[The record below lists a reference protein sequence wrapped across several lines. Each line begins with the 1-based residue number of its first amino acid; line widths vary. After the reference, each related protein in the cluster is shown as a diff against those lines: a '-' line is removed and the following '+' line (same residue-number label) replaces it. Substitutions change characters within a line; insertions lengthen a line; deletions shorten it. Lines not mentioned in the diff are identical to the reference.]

1 MRLLLLGADGQ
12 VGHALERALSPLGEL
27 HAANRGGTSG
37 RLAVDL
43 AEPGQVAEIVEGL
56 RPDWVINAAA
66 YTAVDKA
73 ESEPELAM
81 RVNGLAIGEI
91 AAAAARVGAA
101 VLHYSTDYVFPG
113 DMGRPCREDDVTAP
127 LGVYG
132 HSKLAGEIALRRG
145 LSRHLILR
153 TAWVYAARGQNFLRT
168 MLRLAAERPRLTIVA
183 DQLGA
188 PTPAHQIAAASA
200 LLVGRLS
207 DHGDGPWG
215 TYHLAAGGQT
225 SWHGFASTIIAAA
238 AERGWLQRAPEVVP
252 ISTAEYPTPARR
264 PADSRLDCARLHA
277 HFGLRLPDWRVGL
290 SQVLGDLSGADR
302 NV

>member
-1 MRLLLLGADGQ
+1 MRLLLLGVDGQ
-12 VGHALERALSPLGEL
+12 VGHALERALCPLGEVL
-27 HAANRGGTSG
+27 AANRRGTFS

-43 AEPGQVAEIVEGL
+43 ARPGQAAEAIERL
-56 RPDWVINAAA
+56 KPDWVVNAAA

-73 ESEPELAM
+73 ESEPDLAL
-81 RVNGLAIGEI
+81 RVNGRAVGEI
-91 AAAAARVGAA
+91 AAAAASVGAA

-113 DMGRPCREDDVTAP
+113 DAGRPCREDDATGP

-132 HSKLAGEIALRRG
+132 HSKLAGELALRDG
-145 LSRHLILR
+145 LARHLILR
-153 TAWVYAARGQNFLRT
+153 TGWIYAARGHNFMRT
-168 MLRLAAERPRLTIVA
+168 MLRLAAERPRLTVVA

-200 LLVGRLS
+200 LLLGRLS

-225 SWHGFASTIIAAA
+225 SWHGFAQAIVASAT
-238 AERGWLQRAPEVVP
+238 ERGWLATPPEVVP

-277 HFGLRLPDWRVGL
+277 SFGLRLPDWRVGL
-290 SQVLGDLSGADR
+290 GQVMGDLPGPMSI
-302 NV
+302 